1 MTFSATVLLG
11 AIAGLTIFFG
21 LPFAVLR
28 PSGTGTVAFL
38 NAIATGVL
46 FFLLFDVLDQ
56 ANRPIA
62 AAVVQRQGNWLPL
75 LGLLL
80 GGVGVGYLGLIVY
93 ENGVRGQ
100 RPPQVLGSGG
110 RQLATNI
117 ALGIGMHNFS
127 EGLAIGG
134 SAKAGAIGLAMT
146 LIIGFGLHNV
156 TEGFGVAAPLVGK
169 RTPWRLLV
177 ALGLLAGGPTFLGTI
192 VGYSFYSPSLAILF
206 LALAAGAIM
215 YVIGE
220 LFHVGR
226 KLGEPTWTG
235 WGIFLG
241 FAAGYLTNLLLTAAG
256 A

>member
-1 MTFSATVLLG
+1 MTFSATILLG

-21 LPFAVLR
+21 LPFAVMR
-28 PSGTGTVAFL
+28 PSGTGTIAFL

-46 FFLLFDVLDQ
+46 FFLLFDVLEQ
-56 ANRPIA
+56 ANAPIA
-62 AAVVQRQGNWLPL
+62 KAVTHHGSWLPL

-80 GGVGVGYLGLIVY
+80 GGVGIGYLGLIIY
-93 ENGVRGQ
+93 ENSTKASE
-100 RPPQVLGSGG
+100 LSKSLKGG
-110 RQLATNI
+110 AKQLATNI

-134 SAKAGAIGLAMT
+134 SARAGAIGLALT
-146 LIIGFGLHNV
+146 LIIGFGLHNI

-169 RTPWRLLV
+169 RPPWRLL
-177 ALGLLAGGPTFLGTI
+177 AILGLVAGGPTFLGTI
-192 VGYSFYSPSLAILF
+192 IGYSFYSPQLAVLF

-226 KLGEPTWTG
+226 KLGEPAWTG

-241 FAAGYLTNLLLTAAG
+241 FTAGYLTDLLLTAAG